1 MNANES
7 IYLFAVWARGTHFSM
22 LFGNNSSDVCWTQ
35 IRMTGVLLCT
45 TRCIHRTHS
54 KLGRSSPLGVGMH
67 LCFFVCHYFCTRMQT
82 KCFKYFVTTWE
93 LMCTGS
99 SQRAMTFS
107 TKGHVVAWGL
117 DLGGKISPSEM
128 HGQNCN
134 PQILET
140 VRPRANRSKRLTTDH
155 PLKCDHQCAH

>member
-82 KCFKYFVTTWE
+82 KRVDLQIFCQDVGVDRHGKQSMRHYIFCWGSRGGLGARFCGRHFPFLKCMEYVTP
-93 LMCTGS
+93 L
-99 SQRAMTFS
+99 
-107 TKGHVVAWGL
+107 
-117 DLGGKISPSEM
+117 
-128 HGQNCN
+128 
-134 PQILET
+134 LET
-140 VRPRANRSKRLTTDH
+140 VCP
-155 PLKCDHQCAH
+155 